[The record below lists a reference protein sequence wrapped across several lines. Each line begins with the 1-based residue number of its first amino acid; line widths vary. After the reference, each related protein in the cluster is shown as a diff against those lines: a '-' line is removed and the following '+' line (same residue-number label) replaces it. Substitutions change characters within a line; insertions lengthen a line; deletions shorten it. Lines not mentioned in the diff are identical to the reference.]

1 VTLRPFQAA
10 CILACLAALAMLALS
25 TPSAAQDNNTPETAA
40 PLDQHN
46 YVTEYLNASDD
57 NLQYWYWMDIQRGE
71 ELFVYFYGTGEPY
84 HRCRMLY
91 YVHGPDSYES
101 SDVVHAEYWYQQKQ
115 SRNDY
120 SDIWHWICPNGG
132 RYYFHF
138 YAVGTAVGDFHANI
152 SLDRP
157 KELFRT
163 GTDSGTLW
171 WGGVTDLN
179 KNDVW
184 RIWLV
189 AGPTQVE
196 GTRVTVTWTYDHAI
210 HLYAYD
216 LVDRFEQNMLNLSYA
231 HPGDRKEVIRFTAS
245 YTGWYYIRVEYGSW
259 SGTEDYT
266 INTADYSAPNDGDNT
281 PANATHV
288 LKSGSV
294 DGRIEASRDM
304 HDWFSVDLVKGDV
317 LGISMQ
323 LMDPNNPNYNPG
335 APNLF
340 NFYEIQ
346 VYDPFMRRVPHGYD
360 ANQGWPVPDTFINN
374 LPIQPGD
381 ISVDGTYFIRASF
394 YTSYG
399 YYYDVANTSGHVI
412 AFADYVIQL
421 TFPNRAPRINE
432 SALEEVIML
441 EDTTWWE
448 NLAGQNVSSL
458 DLDTVF
464 LDPELGVMS
473 YTVRGD
479 ANVTAKRVSDHLLT
493 LKPAK
498 DWFGEADVALTAM
511 DDSGN
516 SASATLHV
524 IVVPVNDAPRLI
536 GPGPVTFLEDD
547 PSEGNRTVDL
557 YDWFFDVDPTDSG
570 NLTFSEAGATPSL
583 SVAFDQANGTATI
596 STPADVNGDFFI
608 GFKATDPGG
617 LSAQIEIKVT
627 VTPVNDAP
635 RALGEA
641 PSLVYDEGFM
651 LATFDAAEHLYDP
664 DGDTDLVWTLGYA
677 DAGDGANL
685 SVTNEGK
692 SVWNSEIV
700 ITPANN
706 RHDWFGQV
714 VVVITCTDP
723 GGLSGQQWFT
733 ITIRNTP
740 DPPVIAAWTPR
751 TDASF
756 PEGGS
761 LTFSVDSVKDP
772 DGEQAVLYFS
782 YRMKGPD
789 DLKWT
794 EVQNGTDSS
803 WTMTAGYEDEGEYR
817 VSVVVLDEDLMT
829 SASPLDWVVTVTKTN
844 RPPTLSISSPS
855 NGSSVEQGKWVEFV
869 AAVDDPDVEDRSG
882 LSVEWYEGDTW
893 LGQGRTFSLRNLK
906 PGTHEITAV
915 VADPGDLEGEATVSI
930 KVTKKDEGPG
940 FAGLSA
946 LLALASLAVLS
957 TGFSR
962 GRSSRR

>member
-1 VTLRPFQAA
+1 
-10 CILACLAALAMLALS
+10 MLALS
-25 TPSAAQDNNTPETAA
+25 APSVALDNNTPETAA

-46 YVTEYLNASDD
+46 YVTGYLNASDD

-115 SRNDY
+115 NRDDY

-138 YAVGTAVGDFHANI
+138 YAVGNAVGDFHANI

-171 WGGVTDLN
+171 WGGVTDQN

-196 GTRVTVTWTYDHAI
+196 GTKVTVTWTYAHAI

-216 LVDRFEQNMLNLSYA
+216 LVDRYEQNMLNLSYS
-231 HPGDRKEVIRFTAS
+231 HSGDRKEVIRFTAS

-259 SGTEDYT
+259 SGVEDYT

-335 APNLF
+335 APNLY

-346 VYDPFMRRVPHGYD
+346 VYDPYMRRVPHGYD

-381 ISVDGTYFIRASF
+381 ISVDGRYYIRASF
-394 YTSYG
+394 YWSYG
-399 YYYDVANTSGHVI
+399 YWYDVANTSGHVI
-412 AFADYVIQL
+412 AFADYVVQL
-421 TFPNRAPRINE
+421 TFPNRAPRVNE
-432 SALEEVIML
+432 TALEEVILL
-441 EDTTWWE
+441 EDATWWE
-448 NLAGQNVSSL
+448 NLAGENVSSL

-464 LDPELGVMS
+464 LDPELGVMT
-473 YTVRGD
+473 YTARGD
-479 ANVTAKRVSDHLLT
+479 GNVTAKLVSDHLVI
-493 LKPAK
+493 LKPAT
-498 DWFGEADVALTAM
+498 DWFGEADVQLSAM

-516 SASATLHV
+516 RASATLHV
-524 IVVPVNDAPRLI
+524 IVVPVNDAPRVV
-536 GPGPVTFLEDD
+536 GPGTVTFLEDD
-547 PSEGNRTVDL
+547 PSVEDRTVHL
-557 YDWFFDVDPTDSG
+557 YDWFFEVDPADEG
-570 NLTFSEAGATPSL
+570 NLTFTRVGTQPSL
-583 SVAFDQANGTATI
+583 SVTFDQANGTATI
-596 STPADVNGDFFI
+596 TAAEDVNGEFLLRFR
-608 GFKATDPGG
+608 ATDVAG
-617 LSAQIEIKVT
+617 LWAELEARVT
-627 VTPVNDAP
+627 VLPVNDAP
-635 RALGEA
+635 KAMTDPPTYEF
-641 PSLVYDEGFM
+641 DEGFM
-651 LATFDAAEHLYDP
+651 LETFDAADHLYDP
-664 DGDTDLVWTLGYA
+664 DGDTDLTWTLEYA
-677 DAGDGANL
+677 NPEDGSVL
-685 SVTNEGK
+685 SVTNEGR
-692 SVWNSEIV
+692 SIWNSEMV

-714 VVVITCTDP
+714 AVLITCTDQ
-723 GGLSGQQWFT
+723 GGLSGELPFT
-733 ITIRNTP
+733 IVVHNTP

-751 TDASF
+751 TDASL

-782 YRMKGPD
+782 FRMKGPED
-789 DLKWT
+789 IKWT
-794 EVQNGTDSS
+794 EVQNGTSPS
-803 WTMTAGYEDEGEYR
+803 WTMTAGFEDEGEYR

-829 SASPLDWVVTVTKTN
+829 SVSPLDWEVTVIKTN
-844 RPPTLSISSPS
+844 RPPTLSITSPA
-855 NGSSVEQGKWVEFV
+855 NGSSIEQGKWVEFI
-869 AAVDDPDVEDRSG
+869 ASVDDPDVEDLAG
-882 LSVEWYEGDTW
+882 LKVDWYEGETW
-893 LGQGRTFSLRNLK
+893 LGQGRTFSLRNLR
-906 PGTHEITAV
+906 PGTHVITAV
-915 VADPGDLEGEATVSI
+915 VADPGDMEGEATVTL
-930 KVTKKDEGPG
+930 KVTKKAEGPG
-940 FAGLSA
+940 FAGVAAMLALVSLTA
-946 LLALASLAVLS
+946 LLAAPPRRRS
-957 TGFSR
+957 T
-962 GRSSRR
+962 RR